1 LNLRVI
7 ENSIDLLSP
16 GSSIMRN
23 GSVRVGAVVALFACA
38 ALCIAQS
45 TPVSDKF
52 IISAKAGGVNAVFGD
67 VTVEREDGRTGR
79 LLKGDEVQIGER
91 VTTGKDGKAEV
102 LMNPGSYVRLGPSSS
117 FSFLS
122 TDLDSVQL
130 KMYSGSAIIEVLGTE
145 GFNIELTTDTARFTI
160 LQTGVYRIDA
170 ADKGSTVA
178 IWKGKLQAG
187 TDKRMI
193 AGGGKQVV
201 ADGSIY
207 SIVKFDRDIQDEL
220 ALWSRGRARDLSRM
234 SASLRPDNLRNSLV
248 SSFSGNRWNF
258 YDSFGLWIFNPFYSS
273 YCFLPFGYGWQS
285 PYGFGFGRSIWFYD
299 LPHWMYRQ
307 PAPSTWSGNGNVNGT
322 ATGTGLVK
330 GTRSVPPVEPNPYK
344 YPTRVNVDAS
354 ALGDTKD
361 PSGSR
366 TVTSTNTVSFPRAE
380 PVMVMPEPS
389 TKQGRRP

>member
-1 LNLRVI
+1 MYLRAI
-7 ENSIDLLSP
+7 GNSIELLSP
-16 GSSIMRN
+16 GSSNMRKPFL
-23 GSVRVGAVVALFACA
+23 RAGAVVALFACA
-38 ALCIAQS
+38 ALSIAQS

-52 IISAKAGGVNAVFGD
+52 IISAKAGGVNAVYGD

-187 TDKRMI
+187 SDKRMI
-193 AGGGKQVV
+193 AGGGKQAV
-201 ADGSIY
+201 ANGSTY

-220 ALWSRGRARDLSRM
+220 ALWSRGRAKDLSRM

-258 YDSFGLWIFNPFYSS
+258 YDSFGLWVFNPSYSS

-285 PYGFGFGRSIWFYD
+285 PYGYGFGRSIWFYD
-299 LPHWMYRQ
+299 LPHWIYRQ
-307 PAPSTWSGNGNVNGT
+307 PAPPTWSGSGNVNGT
-322 ATGTGLVK
+322 LIVK
-330 GTRSVPPVEPNPYK
+330 GTRPALVEPNPYK
-344 YPTRVNVDAS
+344 YQTRGNVDTSLRGNANDS
-354 ALGDTKD
+354 G
-361 PSGSR
+361 GSR
-366 TVTSTNTVSFPRAE
+366 SISDTSTISIPRAE
-380 PVMVMPEPS
+380 PVMVIPEPS
-389 TKQGRRP
+389 TSTSPSRGGKKP